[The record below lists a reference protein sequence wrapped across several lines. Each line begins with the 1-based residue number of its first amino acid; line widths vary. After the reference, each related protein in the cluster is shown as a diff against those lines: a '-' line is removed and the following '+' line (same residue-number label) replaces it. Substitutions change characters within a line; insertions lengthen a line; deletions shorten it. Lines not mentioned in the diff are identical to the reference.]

1 MKKKFAERAKK
12 AKEKVQKIQ
21 QNKAYKV
28 ATSKALDRT
37 VSVLMAGFAIAGI
50 TTAAIPAALVGLTTV
65 TVGAVTDTL
74 TLKNTRRLVKE
85 NKLLAQNRDS
95 INDQNEILKQNPALA
110 DALEG
115 ELIKPNRENKKSVIQ
130 RYVKP
135 NQTTSGFDFGKA
147 VLKNIANSIYS
158 IGKAAATGK
167 ILGTAV
173 AIAKSAKSLY
183 SEKSVNNAIST
194 KRQEFYEA
202 IDSERSKADTP
213 GYNNMRELRV
223 AVREQRIQE
232 LALKAM
238 QEDMKQGKY
247 NNYTK
252 EQLKEKFQ
260 EKKLE
265 VTSRVENVAA
275 QRNRVI
281 AAIRSFGKN
290 FKRAHNP
297 FSKYNNM
304 GQLEVR
310 KPKQRIVQEK
320 PALKPKIVKEAHKIG
335 KRMSSQSK
343 GTRTRSSTT
352 ITKHKTPKA
361 IRRMSI

>member
-1 MKKKFAERAKK
+1 MKKKFAEGAKK
-12 AKEKVQKIQ
+12 AKEQVQKVQQ
-21 QNKAYKV
+21 HKAYKI

-37 VSVLMAGFAIAGI
+37 ISILMAGLAITGVTA
-50 TTAAIPAALVGLTTV
+50 AAIPAAIVGLTTV
-65 TVGAVTDTL
+65 AIGTITDTL

-95 INDQNEILKQNPALA
+95 INEQNEILKQNSALA
-110 DALEG
+110 GALEG
-115 ELIKPNRENKKSVIQ
+115 ELIKPSRVNKKSVTQ

-135 NQTTSGFDFGKA
+135 NQKTNGFDFGKA

-183 SEKSVNNAIST
+183 SEKSVNDAIST

-202 IDSERSKADTP
+202 IDSERDKADTP
-213 GYNNMRELRV
+213 GYNNLLELRT

-265 VTSRVENVAA
+265 VANRVESIAA
-275 QRNRVI
+275 QRHPVI
-281 AAIRSFGKN
+281 ASIMSFGKN

-297 FSKYNNM
+297 FSKYNNPA
-304 GQLEVR
+304 QLEVQ
-310 KPKQRIVQEK
+310 KPKQHVVQEK
-320 PALKPKIVKEAHKIG
+320 PVLPHKTIKEAHKI
-335 KRMSSQSK
+335 RETMSGQNK
-343 GTRTRSSTT
+343 GTRARSSTT
-352 ITKHKTPKA
+352 VTKHKTPKA
-361 IRRMSI
+361 RRMSV